1 MNELVEKKTILIKAQ
16 SFLKTNYK
24 YLITILILFIILFVS
39 IQFYYIYNKNSILKI
54 SIDFNDLKSNQN
66 NIEIEKK
73 LSKLSN
79 NNNFFGILSTLE
91 GIKIKLKNDNIDSAY
106 NDYLKLLN
114 NKKLDSIYI
123 SSIAIN
129 ASYNFLGKIKLN
141 NKTIANDNKILSDL
155 IFKIKNLIT
164 YIDDSIDSY
173 NNYKLEI
180 LYLIAVI
187 NQDNKVVNSLEEMN
201 SLYQQIIENDNFSS
215 SIKERVKKI
224 NDLQK
229 YK

>member
-39 IQFYYIYNKNSILKI
+39 IQFYYIYNKNNIFKI
-54 SIDFNDLKSNQN
+54 NIDFNDLKSNQN

-155 IFKIKNLIT
+155 IFKIKN
-164 YIDDSIDSY
+164 
-173 NNYKLEI
+173 
-180 LYLIAVI
+180 
-187 NQDNKVVNSLEEMN
+187 
-201 SLYQQIIENDNFSS
+201 
-215 SIKERVKKI
+215 
-224 NDLQK
+224 
-229 YK
+229 